1 MILTNMPRTC
11 RVSPALLKQL
21 LINKS
26 GLVFGI
32 EAFNYKGNNEYSIYT
47 IALTLA
53 ALIAGSSALM
63 AQNKPV
69 ETTGSKPM
77 VIDAALT
84 DNRYQL
90 YEGEVLKTDPKTRTI
105 TFKNKEGESKFVAGP
120 EISNFAQIKIGDRVN
135 VTYETAVAIELIKTK
150 STGIRSKVETSTVT
164 NSKPNEK
171 PSEII
176 ANTSTIIADIVGV
189 DRDKKLVSVKGPS
202 GKVTTVTV
210 KNPAL
215 LADVAVGE
223 QVKVVYFD
231 AMAASITTP
240 KKK

>member
-1 MILTNMPRTC
+1 MNIKFTAIT
-11 RVSPALLKQL
+11 
-21 LINKS
+21 
-26 GLVFGI
+26 F
-32 EAFNYKGNNEYSIYT
+32 
-47 IALTLA
+47 TLA
-53 ALIAGSSALM
+53 ALIGGTSTLM
-63 AQNKPV
+63 AQTKPID
-69 ETTGSKPM
+69 TAGSKPI
-77 VIDAALT
+77 VIDAAIT

-120 EISNFAQIKIGDRVN
+120 EITNFAQIKKGDRVN
-135 VTYETAVAIELIKTK
+135 VSYETAVAIELIKTK

-171 PSEII
+171 PSEVI
-176 ANTSTIIADIVGV
+176 ANTTTIIADIVGV

-202 GKVTTVTV
+202 GNITTVTV

-231 AMAASITTP
+231 AMAASITAP

>member
-1 MILTNMPRTC
+1 MNIKFTAIT
-11 RVSPALLKQL
+11 
-21 LINKS
+21 
-26 GLVFGI
+26 F
-32 EAFNYKGNNEYSIYT
+32 
-47 IALTLA
+47 TLA
-53 ALIAGSSALM
+53 ALIGGTSTLM
-63 AQNKPV
+63 AQTKPID
-69 ETTGSKPM
+69 TAGSKPM
-77 VIDAALT
+77 VIDAAIT

-120 EISNFAQIKIGDRVN
+120 EITNFAQIKKGDRVN
-135 VTYETAVAIELIKTK
+135 VSYETAVAIELIKTK

-171 PSEII
+171 PSELI
-176 ANTSTIIADIVGV
+176 ANTTTIIADIVGV

-231 AMAASITTP
+231 AMAASITAP

>member
-1 MILTNMPRTC
+1 MNIKFTAIT
-11 RVSPALLKQL
+11 
-21 LINKS
+21 
-26 GLVFGI
+26 F
-32 EAFNYKGNNEYSIYT
+32 
-47 IALTLA
+47 TLA
-53 ALIAGSSALM
+53 ALIGGTSTLM
-63 AQNKPV
+63 AQTKPID
-69 ETTGSKPM
+69 TAGSKPM
-77 VIDAALT
+77 VIDAAIT

-120 EISNFAQIKIGDRVN
+120 EITNFAQIKKGDRVN
-135 VTYETAVAIELIKTK
+135 VSYETAVAIELIKTK

-171 PSEII
+171 PSEVI
-176 ANTSTIIADIVGV
+176 ANTTTIIADIVGV

-202 GKVTTVTV
+202 GNITTVTV

-231 AMAASITTP
+231 AMAASITAP

>member
-1 MILTNMPRTC
+1 MNIKLTH
-11 RVSPALLKQL
+11 L
-21 LINKS
+21 
-26 GLVFGI
+26 
-32 EAFNYKGNNEYSIYT
+32 AFVLT
-47 IALTLA
+47 ALT
-53 ALIAGSSALM
+53 GVSTVLM
-63 AQNKPV
+63 AQNKP
-69 ETTGSKPM
+69 SDSASAKPM
-77 VIDAALT
+77 VIDAAVT

-90 YEGEVLKTDPKTRTI
+90 YEGEVVKIDPKTRTI

-120 EISNFAQIKIGDRVN
+120 EISNFSQIKKGDRVN
-135 VTYETAVAIELIKTK
+135 VSYETAVAIELIKTK
-150 STGIRSKVETSTVT
+150 STGIRSKVETSTIS

-171 PSEII
+171 PSEVI
-176 ANTSTIIADIVGV
+176 ANTTTIIADIVGV

-202 GKVTTVTV
+202 GNITTVTV